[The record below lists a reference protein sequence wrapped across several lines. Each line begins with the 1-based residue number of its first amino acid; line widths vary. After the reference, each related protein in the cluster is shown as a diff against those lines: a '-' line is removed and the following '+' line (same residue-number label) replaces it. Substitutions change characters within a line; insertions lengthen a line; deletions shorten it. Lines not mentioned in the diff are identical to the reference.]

1 MHINRIQNK
10 NSVEKLKLKTH
21 DSVLLREILKHT
33 KTSIE
38 EHFKNEAMMENTL
51 LSTYDI

>member
-10 NSVEKLKLKTH
+10 NSVEKLKLKT